1 MLFFRCICLVW
12 SSETVGSPSS
22 STSRATAAAAEK
34 ISSLADEKKA
44 YYAARLEM
52 RHISD
57 NMIEERCSHTAAGRE
72 MLKTLQY
79 IR

>member
-12 SSETVGSPSS
+12 SSETVGSPAS
-22 STSRATAAAAEK
+22 STSRATAAAEK

-44 YYAARLEM
+44 YYAARLEIC
-52 RHISD
+52 HISD
-57 NMIEERCSHTAAGRE
+57 NVIEESFSHTAAGRE